1 MALTAAGPAAHAV
14 SKVAWSKVSLPA
26 SASGEVPLPID
37 ATVDAQASPG
47 RRSEI
52 AWRMVVSTLSSV
64 SSPKSAPCLASSSL
78 CGLTTRFSVS
88 LLRTRSTASL

>member
-1 MALTAAGPAAHAV
+1 MALTAVGPAAHAV

-26 SASGEVPLPID
+26 SASGEVPLPVD
-37 ATVDAQASPG
+37 ATETPSESRPAV
-47 RRSEI
+47 EI
-52 AWRMVVSTLSSV
+52 AWRMLVSTLSSV